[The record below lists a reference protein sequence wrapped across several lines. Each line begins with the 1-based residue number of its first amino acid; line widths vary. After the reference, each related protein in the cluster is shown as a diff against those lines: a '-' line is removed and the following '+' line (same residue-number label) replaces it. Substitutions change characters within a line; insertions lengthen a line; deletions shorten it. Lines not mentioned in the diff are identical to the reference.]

1 MTEPPVDTR
10 VADLLRIGA
19 PERRLARLALDE
31 HLADERLDEREYQ
44 RRLGACQEARNRA
57 ELREVFADL
66 PPPHPALLDSP
77 DELDENADLPAIA
90 IAGCGTLLLG
100 LPVAVV
106 YGIVYDA
113 WWVLAVPVGVVI
125 ALLIVNYLLDRAAAR
140 TP

>member
-1 MTEPPVDTR
+1 MTEPRVDAR
-10 VADLLRIGA
+10 VADVLRIGA

-31 HLADERLDEREYQ
+31 HLADERLDQREYQ
-44 RRLGACQEARNRA
+44 RRLGACQEARTRA

-66 PPPHPALLDSP
+66 PEPHPAFHDFPDDSEESSDVP
-77 DELDENADLPAIA
+77 SIV

-106 YGIVYDA
+106 LGIVYGV
-113 WWVLAVPVGVVI
+113 WWSLAVPVGVVV
-125 ALLIVNYLLDRAAAR
+125 ALLIVNYFLDRATTR